1 MAWIRVDQ
9 SLRDHRKLIA
19 LANELGI
26 GAAAATGHL
35 VLLWLWCLDN
45 APDGKLTRID
55 PAIMG
60 EAAQYHVCADGTNRG
75 SATFLEALV
84 ACGWVDKRGHGTDR
98 PPDFQIHNWEEY
110 GGKLLQSRDRHRE
123 VVRQS
128 RDRLDQSR
136 SDQSRREKIRVEKKP
151 PPTPSDDPAALT
163 MDHEGEIRM
172 EDDEYDPETLQ
183 QDLNALFPEGWKVK
197 AHA

>member
-9 SLRDHRKLIA
+9 SLRHHRKLIA

-26 GAAAATGHL
+26 ETAAATGYL

-45 APDGKLTRID
+45 APTGILKEHPTKPANNSIGNIRLIATACAWSGD
-55 PAIMG
+55 PNELVSALLASG
-60 EAAQYHVCADGTNRG
+60 FLDKCGRG
-75 SATFLEALV
+75 GSL
-84 ACGWVDKRGHGTDR
+84 R
-98 PPDFQIHNWEEY
+98 IHNWEEY

-163 MDHEGEIRM
+163 LDYEGDIHFE
-172 EDDEYDPETLQ
+172 EEGDDPETLE